1 MSVNKVYVVIIRGLP
16 GSGKSTIAKELAEIT
31 GMLHVETDMYFE
43 KNGEYKFN
51 PELLPEAHAWCQE
64 EARKA
69 LKSGKGVIVSN
80 TFTRVWEMQPYLDM
94 AEEFGA
100 NRLVIKANG
109 NFQNVHGVPD
119 HAIQRMKER
128 WEKFEGD

>member
-1 MSVNKVYVVIIRGLP
+1 MKVVIIRGLP
-16 GSGKSTIAKELAEIT
+16 GSGKSTMAKELAEIT

-43 KNGEYKFN
+43 KNGDYNFN
-51 PELLPEAHAWCQE
+51 PKLLPEAHAWCQE

-80 TFTRVWEMQPYLDM
+80 TFTRVWEFQPYIDM
-94 AEEFGA
+94 AKEFGVPCQ
-100 NRLVIKANG
+100 VITAKG

-128 WEKFEGD
+128 WEDFEEG